1 MNTHTIIMPT
11 LKSSSNFSYIVF
23 NSLYVKPRKHIYN
36 NNTLGRYY
44 GILKSTYPKTVLA
57 VKHMLSQSKTLYHM
71 IFQKDY
77 RNACAISSG
86 QKFSKNTHSKK
97 SSDDNVKM
105 DNITEKNVNRLDK
118 INVNS
123 NNDLDDPFGLVYE
136 DTFDDPFTGNIGP
149 RSSFPPKYIRD
160 FTTNKFTGKIEEDI
174 NDEVK
179 DLLHSDDGSLCHTS
193 QRLLTNQ
200 IEEHID
206 DKRMNILARR
216 IRERRHALNVL
227 GRKPSEVQKSIKM
240 VDTLADGEYS
250 TPLTAREYDIFRK
263 FLRADKYDE
272 DNGKSKINN
281 NTQTKKSV
289 PARKLLND
297 MEGEGFL
304 LPHINSRP
312 NLSNS
317 IDDLNKDESTNNNS
331 DLDLEWTTTTG
342 MHTLSGIDARD
353 VENPFANLLPS
364 DLNPSNLVNC
374 RKAKRIPKIL
384 LHHNNLLLLRRYV
397 TPGGQIM
404 SRRQSRLGAKDQRKI
419 AKLVKRARHIGLIPH
434 QGQWKVEDHGNTKED
449 DLFEERTWERK
460 LVERGLVKRNGFQ
473 YKKLVRKL
481 MNPSE

>member
-1 MNTHTIIMPT
+1 VLRLDLVFTIINTIGLYDDFVKSKKKMNTFVSVRYMFSQR
-11 LKSSSNFSYIVF
+11 KSSHHLIFKKYI
-23 NSLYVKPRKHIYN
+23 
-36 NNTLGRYY
+36 
-44 GILKSTYPKTVLA
+44 
-57 VKHMLSQSKTLYHM
+57 M
-71 IFQKDY
+71 
-77 RNACAISSG
+77 NACMISSCRN
-86 QKFSKNTHSKK
+86 FSKNIHSNEP
-97 SSDDNVKM
+97 SDNTFKTDNF
-105 DNITEKNVNRLDK
+105 TENKVNGLDK
-118 INVNS
+118 INVNT
-123 NNDLDDPFGLVYE
+123 NNDIDDPFGLVFE

-160 FTTNKFTGKIEEDI
+160 STTNKFTGKIEEDL
-174 NDEVK
+174 NDEIK

-200 IEEHID
+200 IEEQLD
-206 DKRMNILARR
+206 DTRMNILARR

-227 GRKPSEVQKSIKM
+227 GRKPSEVQKSIKV

-250 TPLTAREYDIFRK
+250 TPLTVREYDIFRK

-272 DNGKSKINN
+272 DNGKGKISSSI
-281 NTQTKKSV
+281 QTKKSV
-289 PARKLLND
+289 SARKLLND

-312 NLSNS
+312 NLINS
-317 IDDLNKDESTNNNS
+317 INDLDKDESTNNKS

-342 MHTLSGIDARD
+342 MHTLSGIDAED
-353 VENPFANLLPS
+353 VEDPFANLLPS

-374 RKAKRIPKIL
+374 RKAKRIPKLL

-419 AKLVKRARHIGLIPH
+419 SKLVKRARHLGLIPH
-434 QGQWKVEDHGNTKED
+434 QGQWKVEDHGNTKEN
-449 DLFEERTWERK
+449 DLFEERTWERR
-460 LVERGLVKRNGFQ
+460 LVERGLMKRNGFQ